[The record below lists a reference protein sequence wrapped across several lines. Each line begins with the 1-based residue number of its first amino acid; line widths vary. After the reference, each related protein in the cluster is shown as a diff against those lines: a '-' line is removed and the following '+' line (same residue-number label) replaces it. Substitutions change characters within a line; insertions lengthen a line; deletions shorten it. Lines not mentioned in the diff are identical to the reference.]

1 MKVLVSDLDGTL
13 IHVPVN
19 WGKVKEALSKALN
32 SEVSSIF
39 EALRGARARDEGLFR
54 ELSRLVEEY
63 EVNSIKDLEELRGSR
78 ELLRCLKDHGVKVAI
93 VTLQSERSLK
103 KALEVSGLAPY
114 IDVYVTRDEEL
125 DRARQIKI
133 VLQKLGAEIGRDA
146 VVFMGDRPSDFDAG
160 RRLGIPTIIIGST
173 APDPLGAISAI
184 ADVLGLSLEKGLI
197 NEGPLL

>member
-19 WGKVKEALSKALN
+19 WDKVKEALSKALK

-39 EALRGARARDEGLFR
+39 EALRGARSRDEGLFR
-54 ELSRLVEEY
+54 ELSKLIEEY
-63 EVNSIKDLEELRGSR
+63 EVNSMKDLKELKGSK
-78 ELLRCLKDHGVKVAI
+78 ELLKRLKDLNVKIAI

-114 IDVYVTRDEEL
+114 VDVHVTRDEEL
-125 DRARQIKI
+125 DRVRQIKMA
-133 VLQKLGAEIGRDA
+133 LQKLGAEMGRDV
-146 VVFMGDRPSDFDAG
+146 VVFMGDRPSDLDAG

-173 APDPLGAISAI
+173 APDPLRAINAI
-184 ADVLGLSLEKGLI
+184 ADVLGL
-197 NEGPLL
+197 PLRES